1 MRICSYKYQWKT
13 GSRAFNIRRSKCYIP
28 FVLQFFLNF
37 SLHVIG
43 ANKISLVESSSFLI
57 FSTIDLF
64 WNHYVDIIVS
74 QFENQKGQNVP
85 GNGKK
90 HPFNSWPTNN
100 CWLKLFQKV
109 YAFHVY
115 PVQNQLFLCIK
126 SHQKKW
132 NMLLCNHLEWII
144 YIYIWYG
151 WCWTKCMVQLQIC
164 RNLVAKCWWLQSL
177 VKR

>member
-13 GSRAFNIRRSKCYIP
+13 GSLAFNVRRSKCYIP

-64 WNHYVDIIVS
+64 WNHYVDNIVS

-85 GNGKK
+85 GNGKNVHSIHDQPTIVDWNCFK
-90 HPFNSWPTNN
+90 KYMHFMCIQSRTNCFFVFNHTRKNET
-100 CWLKLFQKV
+100 CYYV
-109 YAFHVY
+109 
-115 PVQNQLFLCIK
+115 
-126 SHQKKW
+126 
-132 NMLLCNHLEWII
+132 II
-144 YIYIWYG
+144 
-151 WCWTKCMVQLQIC
+151 
-164 RNLVAKCWWLQSL
+164 
-177 VKR
+177 

>member
-64 WNHYVDIIVS
+64 WNHYVDNIVS

-90 HPFNSWPTNN
+90 RPFNSWPTNN
-100 CWLKLFQKV
+100 CWLKLFRKV

-132 NMLLCNHLEWII
+132 I
-144 YIYIWYG
+144 IYIWYG

-164 RNLVAKCWWLQSL
+164 RNLVAKCWWFQSF